1 MKSSLPL
8 MLISMIAASTAV
20 AQTQDISARLERA
33 QAYDEPDAQSME
45 AERQRLGNQRIQQ
58 EMERRAREQEK
69 RRLEEE
75 RQRGEQQQDPAGQK
89 VDVAQ
94 GNAPAVRESVAALPQ
109 ASRPD
114 GDTGMSA
121 ALEQLR
127 TLGELKDAGYISEQ
141 EHQELKQKVLDG
153 LN

>member
-1 MKSSLPL
+1 MKCSLPI

-20 AQTQDISARLERA
+20 AQTQDIFARVERA
-33 QAYDEPDAQSME
+33 QVFDEPDAQSME

-58 EMERRAREQEK
+58 EMERRAREEE

-75 RQRGEQQQDPAGQK
+75 RQRGEQSQEPAGQPR
-89 VDVAQ
+89 DVPR
-94 GNAPAVRESVAALPQ
+94 GNAPAVKESTAPLPQ
-109 ASRPD
+109 SSRPD
-114 GDTGMSA
+114 GDSGMSEV
-121 ALEQLR
+121 LEQLR

-141 EHQELKQKVLDG
+141 EHKELKQKVLDG

>member
-1 MKSSLPL
+1 MKSSLPIL
-8 MLISMIAASTAV
+8 LISMIAASIAV
-20 AQTQDISARLERA
+20 AQTQDMSGRVERA

-58 EMERRAREQEK
+58 EMERRAREEE

-75 RQRGEQQQDPAGQK
+75 RERGEPSQEPAGQPL
-89 VDVAQ
+89 DPPQ
-94 GNAPAVRESVAALPQ
+94 GNAPAVTESTAPSPQ
-109 ASRPD
+109 SSRPD
-114 GDTGMSA
+114 GDSGMSE

-127 TLGELKDAGYISEQ
+127 TLGELRDAGYISKQ
-141 EHQELKQKVLDG
+141 EHEELKQKVLDS

>member
-1 MKSSLPL
+1 MKSSLPIL
-8 MLISMIAASTAV
+8 LISMIAASIAV
-20 AQTQDISARLERA
+20 AQTQDMSGRVERA

-58 EMERRAREQEK
+58 EMERRAREEE

-75 RQRGEQQQDPAGQK
+75 RERGEPLQEPAGQPLELP
-89 VDVAQ
+89 Q
-94 GNAPAVRESVAALPQ
+94 GNAPAVTESTAPPPQ
-109 ASRPD
+109 SSRPD
-114 GDTGMSA
+114 GDSGMSE

-127 TLGELKDAGYISEQ
+127 TLGELRDAGYISKQ
-141 EHQELKQKVLDG
+141 EHEELKQKVLDS